1 MTNWRHKLTGPITKY
16 DYEFRRNRV
25 LVVIIGFAIISY
37 ILLSQ
42 GFKTIDDLA
51 VAQGTV
57 VSTEVVKERYKGNN
71 YRYTFV
77 FRLDDMNQFL
87 GIFLG
92 SGDNAIKEGE
102 IWNEKLKIGDTLKVY
117 YDNNI
122 ITESENITRLIRKI
136 EKENKVIYQTGT
148 KGKLIIGFCML
159 GIDLLFIGLLIW
171 IRGRY
176 KQSKGRK

>member
-37 ILLSQ
+37 ILLNQ
-42 GFKTIDDLA
+42 GFKTIDDLT

-57 VSTEVVKERYKGNN
+57 VSTEVIKERYKGNN

-77 FRLDDMNQFL
+77 FRLDNRNQFL

-92 SGDNAIKEGE
+92 SGDNAIKEGAS
-102 IWNEKLKIGDTLKVY
+102 WDEKLEIGDKLEVY

-136 EKENKVIYQTGT
+136 EKDNKVIYQTGT

-176 KQSKGRK
+176 KQSKERK

>member
-1 MTNWRHKLTGPITKY
+1 MTNWRHKLTGPITKN

-42 GFKTIDDLA
+42 SFKTIVDLS
-51 VAQGTV
+51 VSHGTV
-57 VSTEVVKERYKGNN
+57 AYTEIIKERYKGNN

-77 FRLDDMNQFL
+77 FKLDGMSQFL

-92 SGDNAIKEGE
+92 SGDNAIKEGTS
-102 IWNEKLKIGDTLKVY
+102 WDKTVKVGDNLKVY

-136 EKENKVIYQTGT
+136 EKDDKVIYQTGT
-148 KGKLIIGFCML
+148 KGKMIIGFCIL

-176 KQSKGRK
+176 KQSKGQK